1 MPVDGLGVEEGG
13 ELRVG
18 CHWRAVVIG
27 AAALAVIA
35 AEDPAVKRQCVL
47 ICLFDGHARDA
58 AAGVDM
64 VVDNCAIRAGVDASV
79 AVPAPYALE
88 RGVIAIA
95 LAIDNSYSKQDKC
108 AKLRRYKQR
117 LSSNPTKSRLDGI
130 SLFKYGRR
138 VCENATRERWFDLF
152 QRAAQLFKHL
162 FDCLMIVATE
172 GIRGDFLVAVDA
184 VSR

>member
-1 MPVDGLGVEEGG
+1 M
-13 ELRVG
+13 
-18 CHWRAVVIG
+18 VIG

-79 AVPAPYALE
+79 AVAASDSLKG
-88 RGVIAIA
+88 RVIAITF
-95 LAIDNSYSKQDKC
+95 AINNRYAKKDKC
-108 AKLRRYKQR
+108 AKLWRYKQR

-138 VCENATRERWFDLF
+138 VCENATRERWLDLF
-152 QRAAQLFKHL
+152 
-162 FDCLMIVATE
+162 
-172 GIRGDFLVAVDA
+172 
-184 VSR
+184 